1 MAKCCCIKKE
11 LKNKQKKNNQGNAN
25 NLDLSMHGVRVSCD
39 LWLYHSHTNWLARA
53 HSMFNLHPNTP
64 SWQGLQVL
72 NQDGNKKL
80 KLYMSLRDILTTF

>member
-1 MAKCCCIKKE
+1 
-11 LKNKQKKNNQGNAN
+11 
-25 NLDLSMHGVRVSCD
+25 
-39 LWLYHSHTNWLARA
+39 
-53 HSMFNLHPNTP
+53 MFNLHPNTP